1 MSKNCKGCI
10 YRRSLRSNNTG
21 QTVCNYL
28 LDTGEL
34 RGCPVDNCDK
44 KLTEEDIKMAHK
56 RLTPEQKAGIVRLRF
71 EEGMT
76 VTAIAAKY
84 GICRSTAF
92 NVISEYKNHG
102 YTLPDSNP
110 ETAYATDEETER
122 ATDDEPCYEVT
133 GDTDI
138 DAYMA
143 DRKVKEP
150 ASAATET
157 SSEQGSCKDDPE
169 NIIPQEA
176 ENVKREILPDA
187 VVRAV
192 VDAIEDLNKR
202 IPQIEEQT
210 EAMLRARGRLYTDR
224 AQMRRYLIEH
234 GYRNVLIVLEEDND
248 GHRKT

>member
-1 MSKNCKGCI
+1 MAN
-10 YRRSLRSNNTG
+10 
-21 QTVCNYL
+21 
-28 LDTGEL
+28 
-34 RGCPVDNCDK
+34 K
-44 KLTEEDIKMAHK
+44 KLTH
-56 RLTPEQKAGIVRLRF
+56 EQKADMVRLRF

-76 VTAIAAKY
+76 VAAIAAKY
-84 GICRSTAF
+84 GICKSTAF
-92 NVISEYKNHG
+92 NVISEYKKHG
-102 YTLPDSNP
+102 YTLPESEP
-110 ETAYATDEETER
+110 EIAYATDEETER

-143 DRKVKEP
+143 DRSKKEP
-150 ASAATET
+150 APAATET
-157 SSEQGSCKDDPE
+157 SSEQESCKDDP
-169 NIIPQEA
+169 

-234 GYRNVLIVLEEDND
+234 GYRDVLIVLEDKEGN
-248 GHRKT
+248 

>member
-28 LDTGEL
+28 LDTGKV
-34 RGCPVDNCDK
+34 RGCPVDKCDK
-44 KLTEEDIKMAHK
+44 KLTEEDIKMANK

-76 VTAIAAKY
+76 VAAIAATY
-84 GICRSTAF
+84 GICKSTAF
-92 NVISEYKNHG
+92 NVISEYKKHG
-102 YTLPDSNP
+102 YTLPESEP

-143 DRKVKEP
+143 DRSKKEP
-150 ASAATET
+150 APAATET
-157 SSEQGSCKDDPE
+157 SSEEDYDSQ

-176 ENVKREILPDA
+176 ENVKCEMLPEA

-192 VDAIEDLNKR
+192 VGAIRMLNRR
-202 IPQIEEQT
+202 IAEIGKQAASLT
-210 EAMLRARGRLYTDR
+210 RARGELDNDR
-224 AQMRRYLIEH
+224 MQMRDYLMKH
-234 GYRNVLIVLEEDND
+234 GYKDVLIVLEDND
-248 GHRKT
+248 GH

>member
-10 YRRSLRSNNTG
+10 YRRPLRSNNTG

-28 LDTGEL
+28 LDTGEV

-44 KLTEEDIKMAHK
+44 KLTEEDVLMANK
-56 RLTPEQKAGIVRLRF
+56 KLTPEHKADIIRLRF

-84 GICRSTAF
+84 GVCKRTAF
-92 NVISEYKNHG
+92 NVLNEYKKHG
-102 YTLPDSNP
+102 YTLPESEP

-122 ATDDEPCYEVT
+122 AVDDEPCYEVT

-143 DRKVKEP
+143 DRSKKEP
-150 ASAATET
+150 APAATET
-157 SSEQGSCKDDPE
+157 SSEHGSCENDPE

-176 ENVKREILPDA
+176 ENVKREILPEA
-187 VVRAV
+187 VVKAV
-192 VDAIEDLNKR
+192 VDAIEELNWR
-202 IPQIEEQT
+202 IAEMSRQAASIT
-210 EAMLRARGRLYTDR
+210 RARGELDNDR
-224 AQMRRYLIEH
+224 MQMRDYLIKH
-234 GYRNVLIVLEEDND
+234 GYKDVLMVLEEKND
-248 GHRKT
+248 GH

>member
-1 MSKNCKGCI
+1 MAKNCKGCI
-10 YRRSLRSNNTG
+10 YRRSLRSNNAG

-28 LDTGEL
+28 LDTGEV
-34 RGCPVDNCDK
+34 RGCPADKCDK
-44 KLTEEDIKMAHK
+44 KLTEEDIKMANK
-56 RLTPEQKAGIVRLRF
+56 KLTPEQKAGIVRLRF

-84 GICRSTAF
+84 GICKSTAF
-92 NVISEYKNHG
+92 NVISEYKKHG
-102 YTLPDSNP
+102 YTLPESEP

-143 DRKVKEP
+143 DRKEKEP
-150 ASAATET
+150 APAATET
-157 SSEQGSCKDDPE
+157 SSEEVYDSE

-176 ENVKREILPDA
+176 ENVKREILPEA

-202 IPQIEEQT
+202 LTKMSRQAASII
-210 EAMLRARGRLYTDR
+210 RARGELDNDR
-224 AQMRRYLIEH
+224 MQMRDYLIKH
-234 GYRNVLIVLEEDND
+234 GYKDVLMVLENKEGN
-248 GHRKT
+248 

>member
-28 LDTGEL
+28 LDTGKV
-34 RGCPVDNCDK
+34 RGCPVDKCDK
-44 KLTEEDIKMAHK
+44 KLTEEDIKMANK

-76 VTAIAAKY
+76 VAAIAATY
-84 GICRSTAF
+84 GICKSTAF
-92 NVISEYKNHG
+92 NVISEYKKHG
-102 YTLPDSNP
+102 YTLPESEP

-143 DRKVKEP
+143 DRSKKEP
-150 ASAATET
+150 APAATET
-157 SSEQGSCKDDPE
+157 SSEEDYDSQ

-176 ENVKREILPDA
+176 ENVKCEMLPEA

-192 VDAIEDLNKR
+192 VDAIEELNKR
-202 IPQIEEQT
+202 IAEMGKQIASLT
-210 EAMLRARGRLYTDR
+210 RARGELCNDR
-224 AQMRRYLIEH
+224 MQLCGYLIKH
-234 GYRNVLIVLEEDND
+234 GYKDVLMVLENKEGN
-248 GHRKT
+248 

>member
-44 KLTEEDIKMAHK
+44 KLTEEDIKMANK
-56 RLTPEQKAGIVRLRF
+56 RLTPEQKADMVRLRF

-84 GICRSTAF
+84 GICKSTAF
-92 NVISEYKNHG
+92 TVINEYKKHG
-102 YTLPDSNP
+102 YTLPESEP

-143 DRKVKEP
+143 DRSKKEP

-157 SSEQGSCKDDPE
+157 SSEEDYDSQ

-176 ENVKREILPDA
+176 ENVKCEMLPEA

-192 VDAIEDLNKR
+192 VGAIRMLNRR
-202 IPQIEEQT
+202 IAEIGKQAASLT
-210 EAMLRARGRLYTDR
+210 RARGELDNDR
-224 AQMRRYLIEH
+224 MQMRDYLMKH
-234 GYRNVLIVLEEDND
+234 GYKDVLIVLEDND
-248 GHRKT
+248 GH

>member
-1 MSKNCKGCI
+1 
-10 YRRSLRSNNTG
+10 
-21 QTVCNYL
+21 
-28 LDTGEL
+28 
-34 RGCPVDNCDK
+34 
-44 KLTEEDIKMAHK
+44 MANK

-84 GICRSTAF
+84 GICKSTAF
-92 NVISEYKNHG
+92 NVISEYKKHG
-102 YTLPDSNP
+102 YTLPESEP

-138 DAYMA
+138 DAYLA

-176 ENVKREILPDA
+176 ENVKREILPEA
-187 VVRAV
+187 VAKAV
-192 VDAIEDLNKR
+192 VDAIEELNRRTAEIGK
-202 IPQIEEQT
+202 QAASLT
-210 EAMLRARGRLYTDR
+210 RARGELANDR
-224 AQMRRYLIEH
+224 MQMRDYLIKH
-234 GYRNVLIVLEEDND
+234 GYKDVLMVLEEKND
-248 GHRKT
+248 GH

>member
-1 MSKNCKGCI
+1 MAN
-10 YRRSLRSNNTG
+10 
-21 QTVCNYL
+21 
-28 LDTGEL
+28 
-34 RGCPVDNCDK
+34 K
-44 KLTEEDIKMAHK
+44 KLTH
-56 RLTPEQKAGIVRLRF
+56 EQKADMVRLRF

-76 VTAIAAKY
+76 VAAIAAKY
-84 GICRSTAF
+84 GICKSTAF
-92 NVISEYKNHG
+92 NVISEYKKHG
-102 YTLPDSNP
+102 YTLPESEP

-122 ATDDEPCYEVT
+122 AVNDEPCYEVT

-143 DRKVKEP
+143 DRSKKEP
-150 ASAATET
+150 APAATET
-157 SSEQGSCKDDPE
+157 SSEEVYDSE

-202 IPQIEEQT
+202 IPRIEEQT

-234 GYRNVLIVLEEDND
+234 GYRDVLIVLEDND

>member
-1 MSKNCKGCI
+1 MAKNCKGCI

-28 LDTGEL
+28 LDTGKA
-34 RGCPVDNCDK
+34 RGCPADKCDK
-44 KLTEEDIKMAHK
+44 KLTEEDVKMANK
-56 RLTPEQKAGIVRLRF
+56 RLTPEQKADIVRLRF

-84 GICRSTAF
+84 KVCKSTAF
-92 NVISEYKNHG
+92 TVINEYKKHG
-102 YTLPDSNP
+102 YTLPESEP

-138 DAYMA
+138 DAYLA

-157 SSEQGSCKDDPE
+157 SSEEVYDSQ
-169 NIIPQEA
+169 NIIPQGT
-176 ENVKREILPDA
+176 ENVKHEMLPEA
-187 VVRAV
+187 VVKTI
-192 VDAIEDLNKR
+192 VDAIEKLNKR
-202 IPQIEEQT
+202 IAEMGKQIASLT
-210 EAMLRARGRLYTDR
+210 RARGELCNDR
-224 AQMRRYLIEH
+224 MQLRGYLIKH
-234 GYRNVLIVLEEDND
+234 GYKDVLMVLEDKKEEGN
-248 GHRKT
+248 

>member
-1 MSKNCKGCI
+1 MAKNCKGCI

-28 LDTGEL
+28 LDTGKV
-34 RGCPVDNCDK
+34 RGCPADNCDK
-44 KLTEEDIKMAHK
+44 KLTEEDIKMANK
-56 RLTPEQKAGIVRLRF
+56 KLTPEQKAGMVRLRF

-76 VTAIAAKY
+76 IAAIAAKY
-84 GICRSTAF
+84 KVCKSTAF
-92 NVISEYKNHG
+92 TVINEYKKHG
-102 YTLPDSNP
+102 YTLPESEP

-122 ATDDEPCYEVT
+122 AADDEPCYEVT

-150 ASAATET
+150 APAATET
-157 SSEQGSCKDDPE
+157 SSEEVYDSK

-176 ENVKREILPDA
+176 ENVKCEMLPEA

-192 VDAIEDLNKR
+192 VDAIEDLDKR
-202 IPQIEEQT
+202 IAEMGKQIASLT
-210 EAMLRARGRLYTDR
+210 RARGELCNDR
-224 AQMRRYLIEH
+224 MQLCDYLIKH
-234 GYRNVLIVLEEDND
+234 GYKDVLMALENKEGN
-248 GHRKT
+248 

>member
-10 YRRSLRSNNTG
+10 YRWSLRSNNTG

-28 LDTGEL
+28 LDTGKV

-44 KLTEEDIKMAHK
+44 KLTEEDVLMANK
-56 RLTPEQKAGIVRLRF
+56 KLTPEHKADIVRLRF

-76 VTAIAAKY
+76 VTAIAARY
-84 GICRSTAF
+84 GICKSTAF
-92 NVISEYKNHG
+92 NVISEYKKHG
-102 YTLPDSNP
+102 YTLPESEP
-110 ETAYATDEETER
+110 EIAYATDEETER

-138 DAYMA
+138 DTYMA
-143 DRKVKEP
+143 DRSKKEP
-150 ASAATET
+150 APAATET
-157 SSEQGSCKDDPE
+157 SSEEDYGSQ

-176 ENVKREILPDA
+176 ENVKHEMLPDA
-187 VVRAV
+187 VVRVV

-234 GYRNVLIVLEEDND
+234 GYRDVLIVLEDKEGN
-248 GHRKT
+248 

>member
-1 MSKNCKGCI
+1 
-10 YRRSLRSNNTG
+10 
-21 QTVCNYL
+21 
-28 LDTGEL
+28 
-34 RGCPVDNCDK
+34 
-44 KLTEEDIKMAHK
+44 MANK

-84 GICRSTAF
+84 GICKSAAY
-92 NVISEYKNHG
+92 NVLSEYKKHG
-102 YTLPDSNP
+102 YTLPESEP

-143 DRKVKEP
+143 DRSKKEP

-157 SSEQGSCKDDPE
+157 SSEDDPHEEEYDSE
-169 NIIPQEA
+169 NIIPQGT

-234 GYRNVLIVLEEDND
+234 GYRDVLIVLEDND
-248 GHRKT
+248 GH

>member
-10 YRRSLRSNNTG
+10 YRRPLRSNNTG

-34 RGCPVDNCDK
+34 RGCPADKCDK
-44 KLTEEDIKMAHK
+44 KLTEEDIKMANK
-56 RLTPEQKAGIVRLRF
+56 KLTHEQKADMVRLRF

-76 VTAIAAKY
+76 VAAIAAKY
-84 GICRSTAF
+84 GICKSTAF
-92 NVISEYKNHG
+92 NVISEYKKHG
-102 YTLPDSNP
+102 YTLPESEP

-122 ATDDEPCYEVT
+122 AVNDEPCYEVT

-143 DRKVKEP
+143 DRSKKEP
-150 ASAATET
+150 APAATET
-157 SSEQGSCKDDPE
+157 SSEEVYDSE

-202 IPQIEEQT
+202 IPRIEEQT

-234 GYRNVLIVLEEDND
+234 GYRDVLIVLEDND